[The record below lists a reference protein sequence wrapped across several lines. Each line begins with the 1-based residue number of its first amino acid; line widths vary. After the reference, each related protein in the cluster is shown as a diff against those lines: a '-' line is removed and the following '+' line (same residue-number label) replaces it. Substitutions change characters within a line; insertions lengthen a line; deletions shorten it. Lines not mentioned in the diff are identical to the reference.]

1 MKKKS
6 EYLVER
12 GVGACG
18 VGVGKGVRGW
28 GGLGGVGDGGREG
41 GGVAC
46 NVFFWD
52 TSISTSVL
60 FTFYVLKTSL
70 RVLRVLLAGKPWY
83 VSV

>member
-18 VGVGKGVRGW
+18 VGLGKGVRGW
-28 GGLGGVGDGGREG
+28 GGLGGWGMEGGRE
-41 GGVAC
+41 VASLA
-46 NVFFWD
+46 VFFWD